1 VKGGDRM
8 IARIWHGVTLAEKGE
23 SFYEYIRK
31 TGAKAYGEAEGN
43 KGIYI
48 LRRYS
53 DNKAEFL
60 LISLWDSIE
69 SIKQFAGEDYHK
81 AYYPFPE
88 DREYL
93 IELEEEV
100 RHFEVLG
107 V

>member
-1 VKGGDRM
+1 MKGGERM
-8 IARIWHGVTLAEKGE
+8 IARILHGVTLAEKGE
-23 SFYEYIRK
+23 SFYQYIRK
-31 TGAKAYGEAEGN
+31 TGAKAYSEAEGN
-43 KGIYI
+43 KGTYI

-53 DNKAEFL
+53 DDKAEFI

-100 RHFEVLG
+100 RHFEVLA

>member
-1 VKGGDRM
+1 M

-31 TGAKAYGEAEGN
+31 TGAKAYREANGN
-43 KGIYI
+43 MEVYI

-53 DNKAEFL
+53 EDKAEFL

-69 SIKQFAGEDYHK
+69 SIKQFAGEDYNK

-100 RHFEVLG
+100 KHFEVLA

>member
-1 VKGGDRM
+1 MKGGDMM

-23 SFYEYIRK
+23 SFYQYIRK
-31 TGAKAYGEAEGN
+31 TGAKAYGEAQGN

-48 LRRYS
+48 LRRFS
-53 DNKAEFL
+53 GDKAEFL

-69 SIKQFAGEDYHK
+69 SIRQFAGEDYHK
-81 AYYPFPE
+81 AYYPFPK
-88 DREYL
+88 DREFL

-100 RHFEVLG
+100 KHFEVLA